1 MKTICC
7 RLCGSHDVSKIDHIP
22 KNLLNKV
29 YKKEYGIDISDD
41 VKEDMHLF
49 HCQNCDLKFF
59 DPCQTGG
66 QNFYASL
73 QKFEWYYKSDKYE
86 YDYVSNKLITTG
98 DEVLEIGCGT
108 GEFSKRLRCKNY
120 VGLEFNQEAVKMGKW
135 YGRNIKNQSVE
146 DHAKE
151 NENRYDVVCSF
162 QVLEHTTDPK
172 SFIESCIK
180 VLKPGGTLIITTPSE
195 NSWIQYKQDFCLN
208 MPPHHV
214 TKWTDRCLY
223 NVAKLFGVK
232 HVDIHHEPL
241 DSFHIS
247 WYFNSLF
254 VFQLN
259 SLLKIKHSLLKRKR
273 HWIPNLIANALSKV
287 FGRAL
292 PDAFKPHGHTVISV
306 YKK

>member
-1 MKTICC
+1 MNTENCV
-7 RLCGSHDVSKIDHIP
+7 LCGSSNTSKIDHIP
-22 KNLLNKV
+22 KSLLNKA
-29 YKKEYGIDISDD
+29 YLKEYDINVLKDI
-41 VKEDMHLF
+41 KEDMHLM

-59 DPCQTGG
+59 TPCQTGG
-66 QNFYASL
+66 QEFYKDL
-73 QKFEWYYKSDKYE
+73 QKFDWYYKSDKYE
-86 YDYVSNKLITTG
+86 YEYVSNTLIHTD

-108 GEFSKRLRCKNY
+108 GTFSNRIRCKNY
-120 VGLEFNQEAVKMGKW
+120 VGLEFSENAVNLGKW
-135 YGRNIKNQSVE
+135 YGRNIKQQSIE

-162 QVLEHTTDPK
+162 QVLEHTSDPK

-195 NSWIQYKQDFCLN
+195 DSWIQYKQDFCLN

-214 TKWTDRCLY
+214 TKWTDKCLK
-223 NVAKLFGVK
+223 NISKLFGVK

-241 DSFHIS
+241 DFFHIS

-254 VFQLN
+254 VYRLN
-259 SLLKIKHSLLKRKR
+259 SLLKIKHSLLKSKR
-273 HWIPNLIANALSKV
+273 HLVQHFIANALSKV
-287 FGRAL
+287 LGKEL

>member
-1 MKTICC
+1 LNKNSCI
-7 RLCGSHDVSKIDHIP
+7 LCGSQHISKIDHIP
-22 KNLLNKV
+22 KNLLNKAYV
-29 YKKEYGIDISDD
+29 KEYGIDVLDD
-41 VKEDMHLF
+41 IKEDMHLI
-49 HCQNCDLKFF
+49 HCHVCDIKFF

-66 QNFYASL
+66 QSFYTSL

-86 YDYVSNKLITTG
+86 YEYVSSKLIKTN
-98 DEVLEIGCGT
+98 DNVLEIGCGT
-108 GEFSKRLRCKNY
+108 GTFSNRIRSSNY
-120 VGLEFNQEAVKMGKW
+120 VGLEFSENAVRLGRW
-135 YGRNIKNQSVE
+135 YGRNIKQQSIE

-151 NENRYDVVCSF
+151 NENQYDVVCSF
-162 QVLEHTTDPK
+162 QVLEHTSDPK

-195 NSWIQYKQDFCLN
+195 DSWIQYKQDFCLN

-214 TKWTDRCLY
+214 TKWTDKCLI
-223 NVAKLFGVK
+223 NISKLFGVK

-241 DSFHIS
+241 DFFHIS

-273 HWIPNLIANALSKV
+273 HWIPHFIANALSKV
-287 FGRAL
+287 FGRTL